1 MKCWIKNGLTLLKCF
16 YIYPNPANGR
26 VTFSRHNKAKGES
39 LVSIFD
45 LQGIKKMQG
54 AFQNQDPVELD
65 VSRLVKGFYIVKM
78 QTEEGI
84 ETGKLVIR

>member
-1 MKCWIKNGLTLLKCF
+1 
-16 YIYPNPANGR
+16 
-26 VTFSRHNKAKGES
+26 
-39 LVSIFD
+39 
-45 LQGIKKMQG
+45 MQG
-54 AFQNQDPVELD
+54 TFQNQDPVELD